1 MPDQPTF
8 VKGRLSLRGRAR
20 LQRVFAFLYGVFAKV
35 EVYGVEHLPPGG
47 VVVTTNHNSR
57 MDPPL
62 IFMHL
67 PSDRRMT
74 VFNADSYRRNP
85 FFKWILEM
93 VDVIWVSRGATSP
106 STIKAAIQALRGGSL
121 LGISPEGMRS
131 TTGALIE
138 GKTGAAYLAL
148 AAGVPVV
155 PCALTN
161 TDKLGWAMRHFKHIT
176 LTVTFGPAFWL
187 AEPGKRTRTDPER
200 LEAATTEIMCRIAAI
215 LPPEYRGLYANQPRL
230 KELLAAPPQPVTT
243 PHAVDRD
250 RAQSSAS

>member
-8 VKGRLSLRGRAR
+8 VKGRLSRRGRTR
-20 LQRVFAFLYGVFAKV
+20 LQRIFAFLYGLFAKV
-35 EVYGVEHLPPGG
+35 EVFGLEHLPLGG
-47 VVVTTNHNSR
+47 VVITTNHNSR

-62 IFMHL
+62 IFLTL
-67 PSDRRMT
+67 PSDRKMT

-85 FFKWILEM
+85 FFRWILEL

-106 STIKAAIQALRGGSL
+106 STIKAAIQALRGGSI
-121 LGISPEGMRS
+121 LGIAPEGMRS

-161 TDKLGWAMRHFKHIT
+161 TDKLGGAMRHFRHIT
-176 LTVTFGPAFWL
+176 LTVTFGPAFML
-187 AEPGKRTRTDPER
+187 AEPGKRARTDPEK
-200 LEAATTEIMCRIAAI
+200 LEEAATEIMCRIAAV
-215 LPPEYRGLYANQPRL
+215 LPPEYRGLYADHARL
-230 KELLAAPPQPVTT
+230 KELLAAPPRKSV
-243 PHAVDRD
+243 V
-250 RAQSSAS
+250 